1 MIPAKPQLPRDESE
15 GVCLRGLLNTG
26 CIDAAATGNVIRVI
40 RVIRVMRVMRVI
52 TNNPNKGKRVRRFKK
67 RIQMDRSCRFVCIHR
82 IDWSVLAGQ

>member
-40 RVIRVMRVMRVI
+40 RVMRVI
-52 TNNPNKGKRVRRFKK
+52 TNNPNNPNKGKRVRRFTK

-82 IDWSVLAGQ
+82 IDWIVLVGQ